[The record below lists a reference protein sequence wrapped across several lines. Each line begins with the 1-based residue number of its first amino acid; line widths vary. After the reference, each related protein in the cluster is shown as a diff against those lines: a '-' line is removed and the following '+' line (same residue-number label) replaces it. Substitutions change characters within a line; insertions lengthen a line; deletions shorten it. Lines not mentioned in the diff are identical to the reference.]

1 MSIVS
6 INFIDLVISG
16 LFRAL
21 RALFFLLPRR
31 ACLASGGAL
40 GTALFLADNRHRR
53 LALSNLEKAFGRAL
67 SPPQRRRIARASF
80 RHFGRMIADDL
91 KWAHLDGARRLALL
105 RVEGAEHIRR
115 ALESDRGVLLFS
127 AHLGNW
133 EVASA
138 ALSRLGQLNVVARPL
153 DNRLVEAELARFRGG
168 LGARVVSKF
177 QAAKPILQALRRN
190 EMVAILIDQN
200 VLRSQGVFVDF
211 FGFPAATTPALAAFH
226 LRSGSPLVP
235 VFCYPNPDLSYRVKI
250 GPPLEVAPSGQWGR
264 DVLQITALCTKIVEA
279 EIRDNPG
286 QWFWFHNR
294 WKTRP
299 KGESASPGSDTRGGN
314 QRP

>member
-1 MSIVS
+1 MSIDS
-6 INFIDLVISG
+6 INFIDLVVSG

-21 RALFFLLPRR
+21 RALFSLLPRR
-31 ACLASGGAL
+31 VCLASGGAL
-40 GTALFLADNRHRR
+40 GTVLYWADNRHRR
-53 LALSNLEKAFGRAL
+53 LALSNLEKAFGRAF
-67 SPPQRRRIARASF
+67 SPARRHRIARNSF
-80 RHFGRMIADDL
+80 RHFGRMIADDF
-91 KWAHLDGARRLALL
+91 KWSRLDGARRLSFL

-115 ALESDRGVLLFS
+115 ALQAGRGALLFS

-138 ALSRLGQLNVVARPL
+138 AISRLGKLNVIARPL
-153 DNRLVEAELARFRGG
+153 DNRLVEAELARFRCS

-177 QAAKPILQALRRN
+177 QAAKPVLQALRRN

-211 FGFPAATTPALAAFH
+211 FGFPAATTPSLAAFR

-250 GPPLEVAPSGQWGR
+250 GPPLEVAPSGDWSR
-264 DVLQITALCTKIVEA
+264 DVLQITALCTKMVEA

-299 KGESASPGSDTRGGN
+299 EDESASSGSDARGRN

>member
-1 MSIVS
+1 MV
-6 INFIDLVISG
+6 LSG

-21 RALFFLLPRR
+21 GAVFCLLPRR

-40 GTALFLADNRHRR
+40 GTAFFLADLRHRR
-53 LALSNLEKAFGRAL
+53 LALSNLERAFGRAL
-67 SPPQRRRIARASF
+67 SPAQRRRIARSSF

-91 KWAHLDGARRLALL
+91 KWARLDGASRLALL
-105 RVEGAEHIRR
+105 QVEGAEHVRR
-115 ALESDRGVLLFS
+115 ALEAGRGALLFS

-138 ALSRLGQLNVVARPL
+138 AVSRLGRLNVVARPL
-153 DNRLVEAELARFRGG
+153 DNRPVETELVRFRSG
-168 LGARVVSKF
+168 LGARVISKF

-211 FGFPAATTPALAAFH
+211 FGTPASTTPAPASFH
-226 LRSGSPLVP
+226 LRTRSPLLP
-235 VFCYPNPDLSYRVKI
+235 VFCYPNPDLTYRVKI
-250 GPPLEVAPSGQWGR
+250 GPPLEVAPSGEWSR
-264 DVLQITALCTKIVEA
+264 DVLQITALCTKMVET

-294 WKTRP
+294 WRTRP
-299 KGESASPGSDTRGGN
+299 EAESEPPGSDARGEN

>member
-1 MSIVS
+1 MTIDS
-6 INFIDLVISG
+6 INFIDLLVSG
-16 LFRAL
+16 MFRAL
-21 RALFFLLPRR
+21 RALAFLLPRR
-31 ACLASGGAL
+31 ACLVIGGAL
-40 GTALFLADNRHRR
+40 GTALYVADKRHRR
-53 LALSNLEKAFGRAL
+53 LAQVNLEKALGRAL
-67 SPPQRRRIARASF
+67 SPPRRRRIARGTF

-91 KWAHLDGARRLALL
+91 KWAHLDGPRRLALL
-105 RVEGAEHIRR
+105 RVQGAEHIRR
-115 ALESDRGVLLFS
+115 ALQAGRGVLLFS

-138 ALSRLGQLNVVARPL
+138 ALSGLGRLNVVARPL
-153 DNRLVEAELARFRGG
+153 DNRLVEAELARFRRS

-177 QAAKPILQALRRN
+177 QAAKPVLQALRHN

-211 FGFPAATTPALAAFH
+211 FGLPAATTPALAAFH
-226 LRSGSPLVP
+226 LRSGSPLIP
-235 VFCYPNPDLSYRVKI
+235 VFCFPDPDLSYRVKI
-250 GPPLEVAPSGQWGR
+250 GPPLEVISTGEWSR
-264 DVLQITALCTKIVEA
+264 DVLQITALCTKMVEA
-279 EIRDNPG
+279 EIRDSPG

-299 KGESASPGSDTRGGN
+299 EGESAPPGSDARGEN

>member
-1 MSIVS
+1 MEIV
-6 INFIDLVISG
+6 VSG

-21 RALFFLLPRR
+21 RSLFSLLPRR
-31 ACLASGGAL
+31 ACLASGGGL
-40 GTALFLADNRHRR
+40 GAAYYLADSRHRR
-53 LALSNLEKAFGRAL
+53 LAHSNLERAFGRAL
-67 SPPQRRRIARASF
+67 SSAERRRIARSSF

-91 KWAHLDGARRLALL
+91 KWARLDGASRLALL
-105 RVEGAEHIRR
+105 RVEGAEHILRS
-115 ALESDRGVLLFS
+115 LDSGRGVLLFS

-138 ALSRLGQLNVVARPL
+138 AISRLGRLNVVARPL
-153 DNRLVEAELARFRGG
+153 DNRPVEAELARFRRE
-168 LGARVVSKF
+168 LGARVISKF
-177 QAAKPILQALRRN
+177 QAARPILQALRRN

-200 VLRSQGVFVDF
+200 VLQSQGVFVDF
-211 FGFPAATTPALAAFH
+211 FGFPASTTPAPAAFH
-226 LRSGSPLVP
+226 LRSGSPLHP
-235 VFCYPNPDLSYRVKI
+235 VFCYPNPDLTYRVKI
-250 GPPLEVAPSGQWGR
+250 FPPLEVVPSGEWSR
-264 DVLQITALCTKIVEA
+264 DVLQITALCTKMVEA

-299 KGESASPGSDTRGGN
+299 EGESAPPGSDARGEN